1 MVWPPHFITVEGFP
15 NASCAMNFKYC
26 HVEFGPSHWY
36 FEHWYFEPLPKWN
49 FWYYELSL
57 GILIPPIWYFDTPVG
72 ILIPPLVFWT
82 LRWYFDTPFWYF
94 DHWYFDLWYFDL
106 WYFELL
112 PIITWVL
119 TVAPLSTPCQLE
131 LLCKQRLIQLHRQV
145 LFPPRHWLK
154 VIFS

>member
-1 MVWPPHFITVEGFP
+1 
-15 NASCAMNFKYC
+15 MNFEYC

-36 FEHWYFEPLPKWN
+36 FDHWYFEPLPKWN

-72 ILIPPLVFWT
+72 ILIPSLVFWT

-112 PIITWVL
+112 PCRELGL
-119 TVAPLSTPCQLE
+119 TANAIFIQRERTPLESKRPASH
-131 LLCKQRLIQLHRQV
+131 LCGWSQWGEFYQSICSWHQWAQYICMVNIHT
-145 LFPPRHWLK
+145 
-154 VIFS
+154 